1 MYSKRSFEISSDTSL
16 VNLVGASANGVAFL
30 AGDDSK
36 FMTSE
41 ILHVNDGLVL
51 PSGVKSEN
59 A

>member
-1 MYSKRSFEISSDTSL
+1 L